1 MSLDGGRRLARSS
14 GACRG
19 RNTTPR
25 QAMALPGRG
34 VVSSLLLLG
43 LFTTSE
49 YYQWKSLAGGQWLCT
64 RE

>member
-1 MSLDGGRRLARSS
+1 MPRDGARRLPRSS

-19 RNTTPR
+19 WNTTPR
-25 QAMALPGRG
+25 QAVALPGRG
-34 VVSSLLLLG
+34 VVCILLVLE

-49 YYQWKSLAGGQWLCT
+49 YYQWKSLAGGQWLRT